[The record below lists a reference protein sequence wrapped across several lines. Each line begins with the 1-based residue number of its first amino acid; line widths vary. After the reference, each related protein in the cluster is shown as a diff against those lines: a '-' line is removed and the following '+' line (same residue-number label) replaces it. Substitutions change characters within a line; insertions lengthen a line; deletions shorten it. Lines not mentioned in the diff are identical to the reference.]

1 MPDNNQALKE
11 AGLKVTLPR
20 LKILEV
26 LQTPDCQH
34 ISAEDLYKKLNQ
46 ILVKKLALRLFTVF

>member
-26 LQTPDCQH
+26 LT
-34 ISAEDLYKKLNQ
+34 A
-46 ILVKKLALRLFTVF
+46 A

>member
-1 MPDNNQALKE
+1 MTDNNKALKN

-26 LQTPDCQH
+26 LQNPACTPRQRGR
-34 ISAEDLYKKLNQ
+34 SL
-46 ILVKKLALRLFTVF
+46 